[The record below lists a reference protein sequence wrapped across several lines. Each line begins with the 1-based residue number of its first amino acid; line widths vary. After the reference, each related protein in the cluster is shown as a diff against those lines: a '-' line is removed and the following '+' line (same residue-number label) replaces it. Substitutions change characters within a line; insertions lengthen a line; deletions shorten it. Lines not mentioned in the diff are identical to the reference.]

1 MQETIH
7 QAATAVLVRE
17 QKQEGRLEVYMTK
30 RPATMRF
37 LASHYVYPGGK
48 MDASD
53 QDPRFQ
59 ARSAPL
65 TSVLNPIDLPLSYWV
80 TAIRE
85 TFEEVGI
92 LLARDA
98 SGRYAAQDDFQQQRE
113 RMLSGEISLYD
124 IITEANLEL
133 ATDQL
138 RYFGHRLTP
147 RKVSSTRFATRFFLM
162 VLPDDL
168 EPDPHPEEIAEA
180 GWYDAKQALSGWQ
193 RGDMLMVPPTV
204 DSLRVIDR
212 FATAGDIWLAS
223 DGVGTPTPE
232 ELA

>member
-17 QKQEGRLEVYMTK
+17 QKQANRLEVYMTK

-37 LASHYVYPGGK
+37 LADHYVFPGGK

-53 QDPRFQ
+53 QDPRLQ
-59 ARSAPL
+59 ARCAPL
-65 TSVLNPIDLPLSYWV
+65 TPVLNPTDLPLSYWV

-98 SGRYAAQDDFQQQRE
+98 SGCYAKPEDFQEQRE
-113 RMLSGEISLYD
+113 WMLAGEISLYD
-124 IITEANLEL
+124 IITEANLLL

-147 RKVSSTRFATRFFLM
+147 RRVSSTRFETRFFLM
-162 VLPDDL
+162 VLPADL

-180 GWYDAKQALSGWQ
+180 GWYDAQLALTGWQ
-193 RGDMLMVPPTV
+193 SGDMLMVPPTV

-212 FATAGDIWLAS
+212 FSTAQDIWLAS